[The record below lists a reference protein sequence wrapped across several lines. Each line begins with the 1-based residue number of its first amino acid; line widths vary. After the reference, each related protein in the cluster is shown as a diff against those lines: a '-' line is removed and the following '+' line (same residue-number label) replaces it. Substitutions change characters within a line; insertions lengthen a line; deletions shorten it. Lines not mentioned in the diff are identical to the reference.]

1 MMHPIDLFPESQQ
14 RFRASVQLAALEQH
28 LTDQQIYAIA
38 RELGHTWRTRQ
49 LPPPVTVRSMVYR
62 GLHADRSIAAVV
74 ADLVAS
80 GVCSDP
86 TLTDSAWCQARST
99 LPIALMVELRRRS
112 ADALRDRFGNDHLA
126 FGRAVFLGDG
136 STLSM
141 PDEPALVEAF
151 GYADGKHG
159 PSRFPVAR
167 ITFLTLAGVEAV
179 WDYRMDDYRC
189 DENTQLRDMWH
200 TLPANAI
207 VILDRKFSSF
217 YNLAKLPQRGV
228 DVITRLHQR
237 RDPQRLIAQGTRI
250 GPNEWIVPMRTSRQ
264 LRRKYNDPSL
274 PEVIHVRLIRTAHHK
289 GGKRH
294 TVWLV
299 TTLLDPD
306 RYPRR
311 EVAALYRRRWG
322 IQTRIASVKVTLELT
337 VLRSKTVPNVH
348 AEVEATL
355 LGHNL
360 VWTLIHE
367 AADRA
372 DVPAEKI
379 SFAAALKV
387 VLAFSHILGYVDGPQ
402 RQALY
407 ATMLDCI
414 ARWQNHH
421 PPGRSEP
428 RAVKRDR
435 RRYPFLKEP
444 REQARQKC
452 LT

>member
-14 RFRASVQLAALEQH
+14 RFRASVQLAALEEH
-28 LTDQQIYAIA
+28 LCDQQIEDVA

-49 LPPPVTVRSMVYR
+49 LPPAVTVRSMVYR
-62 GLHADRSIAAVV
+62 GLHPDRSIAAVV

-99 LPIALMVELRRRS
+99 LPIGLMVELRRRT
-112 ADALRDRFGNDHLA
+112 ADALRDRFGKEYLA
-126 FGRAVFLGDG
+126 FGRPLFLGDG

-151 GYADGKHG
+151 GYTDGKHG

-167 ITFLTLAGVEAV
+167 ITFLILAGVEAL
-179 WDYRMDDYRC
+179 WDYRMDEYRC
-189 DENTQLRDMWH
+189 DENAQLHDMWH
-200 TLPANAI
+200 TLPYGAI
-207 VILDRKFSSF
+207 LILDKLFSSF

-237 RDPQRLIAQGTRI
+237 RDPQRLIARGRRL
-250 GPNEWIVPMRTSRQ
+250 GPNEWIVPMRTSPQ

-274 PEVIHVRLIRTAHHK
+274 PEVIHVRLIRTAYHK
-289 GGKRH
+289 GSKRH

-299 TTLLDPD
+299 TTLLDRD

-311 EVAALYRRRWG
+311 KVVALYRRRWG
-322 IQTRIASVKVTLELT
+322 IETRIASVKVTLELT

-348 AEVEATL
+348 AEVEAAL

-360 VWTLIHE
+360 VWSLIQE
-367 AADRA
+367 AAERA
-372 DVPAEKI
+372 DVPADRI
-379 SFAAALKV
+379 SFACASRRSWGTWMGPSGRRCTRRCWIALPV
-387 VLAFSHILGYVDGPQ
+387 GRI
-402 RQALY
+402 
-407 ATMLDCI
+407 TI
-414 ARWQNHH
+414 
-421 PPGRSEP
+421 PPGAPNPAPSNAIADGILFSKNPGR
-428 RAVKRDR
+428 KRG
-435 RRYPFLKEP
+435 KS
-444 REQARQKC
+444 A
-452 LT
+452 